1 MIGKLFSN
9 GWKNSFLFPHDIHR
23 HLRYIASMFYR
34 LVHPVAV
41 LLAAALLAG
50 CGTFSNY
57 PHGMNQVVLGPMDRG
72 EDLHPATAELSSR
85 IQGLDEVLFA
95 SEAGRTAQLYGD
107 YTASR
112 EAFEKAIA
120 RTAAQGDEAVF
131 AAKVAAQQASAV
143 LVNDKA
149 IEYRA
154 PAYEQALVHHY
165 QALNYLG
172 AQDLDGA
179 CVEIRC
185 ANRVQE
191 EALQQHE
198 AEVEKAASKSRQDSS
213 SSDDPLSYA
222 PSETR
227 TAVAQAYA
235 GLDELAGQAKNS
247 FQNAATF
254 YLSAVVWE
262 MRGEAN
268 DAYIDYKRALE
279 IAPSAPVLQAS
290 TIRLAKR
297 LGMREDLDELVRRF
311 PSAASTPADGTDAY
325 AGKAHLVVIVEE
337 GHVARKDDLSI
348 PYPVSGGIGAIS
360 IPIYGKNPSPAGR
373 ITLNLPGTPAAPL
386 APLCRISSLAARA
399 LSERM
404 PGILARQIARAVA
417 KGVAMHAASKSNSD
431 AAIILLSIYNIASEQ
446 ADLRSW
452 LTLPDTIQAA
462 EAWPDA
468 SSGTATASLR
478 WAGGGSLD
486 LPVTLVPGKTTL
498 LYVTRAD
505 WAFYSHAFVQP

>member
-1 MIGKLFSN
+1 MLPRT
-9 GWKNSFLFPHDIHR
+9 LHP
-23 HLRYIASMFYR
+23 IAA
-34 LVHPVAV
+34 P
-41 LLAAALLAG
+41 LAAALLAG
-50 CGTFSNY
+50 CGTFSHY
-57 PHGMNQVVLGPMDRG
+57 PTGVNQVVLGPMDRG
-72 EDLHPATAELSSR
+72 EDLRPATAELVSR
-85 IQGLDEVLFA
+85 IQGRDEVLFA

-107 YTASR
+107 YAASR
-112 EAFEKAIA
+112 DAFDKAIA

-131 AAKVAAQQASAV
+131 AARVAAQQASAV

-172 AQDLDGA
+172 SRDLDGA
-179 CVEIRC
+179 GVEIRR

-191 EALQQHE
+191 EALRQHD
-198 AEVEKAASKSRQDSS
+198 AEVAKAASRNDSS
-213 SSDDPLSYA
+213 ASDPLADA

-227 TAVAQAYA
+227 TAVSKAYA

-247 FQNAATF
+247 FLNAAVF
-254 YLSAVVWE
+254 FLSAVVWE

-279 IAPSAPVLQAS
+279 LAPSTPALQTSA
-290 TIRLAKR
+290 IRLAKR
-297 LGMREDLDELVRRF
+297 LGMREDLADLSRRF
-311 PSAASTPADGTDAY
+311 PDAASTPAAGTEAY
-325 AGKAHLVVIVEE
+325 AGKAHLVVMVEE
-337 GHVARKDDLSI
+337 GHVAQKADLYI
-348 PYPVSGGIGAIS
+348 PFPVSGGLGAIN
-360 IPIYGKNPSPAGR
+360 IPVYGKCPSPAGR
-373 ITLNLPGTPAAPL
+373 ITLHVPGAPDAPL

-417 KGVAMHAASKSNSD
+417 KSAALGAAGNIDGGHYHGHGHDQHSGGAD
-431 AAIILLSIYNIASEQ
+431 AAVLLLSLYNVASEQ

-478 WAGGGSLD
+478 WAGGGGID
-486 LPVTLVPGKTTL
+486 LPVTLAPGKTTL

>member
-1 MIGKLFSN
+1 MFFRPVQ
-9 GWKNSFLFPHDIHR
+9 SF
-23 HLRYIASMFYR
+23 A
-34 LVHPVAV
+34 A
-41 LLAAALLAG
+41 LLSAALLAG

-85 IQGLDEVLFA
+85 IQGNDEVLFA
-95 SEAGRTAQLYGD
+95 SEAGRIAQLYGD
-107 YTASR
+107 YATSR

-179 CVEIRC
+179 GVEIRR

-191 EALQQHE
+191 EALRQHE
-198 AEVEKAASKSRQDSS
+198 AEIDKAASRHSS
-213 SSDDPLSYA
+213 SADDPLSDS

-227 TAVAQAYA
+227 TAVAKAYA
-235 GLDELAGQAKNS
+235 GLDELAGRAKNS

-254 YLSAVVWE
+254 YLSALVWE

-279 IAPSAPVLQAS
+279 LAPSHPALQAAA
-290 TIRLAKR
+290 IRLGKR
-297 LGMREDLDELVRRF
+297 LGMREDVEELSRRF
-311 PSAASTPADGTDAY
+311 PSAASTPADGTAAY
-325 AGKAHLVVIVEE
+325 AGKAHLAVIVEE
-337 GHVARKDDLSI
+337 GHVAQKDDLSI
-348 PYPVSGGIGAIS
+348 PYPVSGGIGAIA
-360 IPIYGKNPSPAGR
+360 IPVYGKYPSPAGR
-373 ITLNLPGTPAAPL
+373 ITLNVPGAPVTSL

-417 KGVAMHAASKSNSD
+417 KGAALVAASNIDNGHHYNNGHRSNTAD
-431 AAIILLSIYNIASEQ
+431 AALILLSIYNVASEQ

-462 EAWPDA
+462 DAWPDA
-468 SSGTATASLR
+468 SSGPVTVSLR

-498 LYVTRAD
+498 LYVTRSD